1 MKVLRFFLAAL
12 LALSLAAGSVS
23 AFSPDTVSAATNRK
37 VTVKAASDFNLKLPA
52 GWKGQYVM
60 KSSKGTKHGSYV
72 AFYSKKCYQQTKEG
86 WLFSIMR
93 FADDS
98 YVDMPDFELVGRWNG
113 YSYVALFPTDVQFI
127 GSTKAAQKQYT
138 KLNNTARTAAASISP
153 VTKKRSGDSV
163 YQCSEYSL
171 KLPAGWKDSYVVEE
185 DDSCVAFYSKKCYE
199 EAKEGWLF
207 SIMRFTDDSYQ
218 EIPSYQLV
226 GKWNGVNYV
235 VSAPKVVPL
244 EGSSEDAVKQY
255 KKLARSVEEVI
266 YTIQP

>member
-23 AFSPDTVSAATNRK
+23 AFSPDTVSAATNKK
-37 VTVKAASDFNLKLPA
+37 VTVKAASDFN
-52 GWKGQYVM
+52 
-60 KSSKGTKHGSYV
+60 
-72 AFYSKKCYQQTKEG
+72 
-86 WLFSIMR
+86 
-93 FADDS
+93 
-98 YVDMPDFELVGRWNG
+98 
-113 YSYVALFPTDVQFI
+113 
-127 GSTKAAQKQYT
+127 
-138 KLNNTARTAAASISP
+138 
-153 VTKKRSGDSV
+153 
-163 YQCSEYSL
+163 L

-255 KKLARSVEEVI
+255 KKLARSVEKVI